1 MSWGPGLGRR
11 QNERQRY
18 PPPGLAGPAPAT
30 MHEIPTDWLDHS
42 ARNHP
47 DRLAVADP
55 ARAITYAELRE
66 LAGAAAAMLAESGVG
81 AGDQVAIELPAGV
94 GHAIALHGAI
104 LAGAVVQPLPRSGRE
119 GVSVA
124 AGATF
129 FDAPMLARAD
139 RSGATWPTIHRDPR
153 EAMTRILSSGTSGE
167 PKPIELTGGN
177 HTWSALA
184 SAANLGV
191 HDDDNWLCC
200 MPLNHVGGL
209 TILIR
214 SAMYNTAA
222 TIHDG
227 FEVERVAEALGAGDV
242 SIVSLVATQLVRLL
256 DAGAAVDGP
265 RLLLVGGGPVP
276 ADVLAEALD
285 RGATVVQTYGLT
297 EACSQVCTLA
307 PDEAREHAGSA
318 GRPLLGVEV
327 RIEADEILVRG
338 PNVAPGAV
346 ADDGWLHTG
355 DLGRID
361 ADGFLWVEGRRGD
374 LIVSG
379 GENVRPQRVED
390 VLRRDRAVADVG
402 VVGIDD
408 REWGQVVVA
417 FVVPVPG
424 AEIDLERLS
433 ELARVE
439 LRPFE
444 VPKRFELIDQ
454 LPRTSSGK
462 LLRRLLA
469 TPSVGS

>member
-1 MSWGPGLGRR
+1 
-11 QNERQRY
+11 
-18 PPPGLAGPAPAT
+18 

-55 ARAITYAELRE
+55 SRSLTYAELRDR
-66 LAGAAAAMLAESGVG
+66 AGAMAATLAEAGVG
-81 AGDQVAIELPAGV
+81 SGDQVAIELPPGV
-94 GHAIALHGAI
+94 GFAIALHGAV

-124 AGATF
+124 AGARF
-129 FDAPMLARAD
+129 LDQAMLDRAEG
-139 RSGATWPTIHRDPR
+139 SGAGWPTIHRDPR
-153 EAMTRILSSGTSGE
+153 EPLTRILSSGTSGE

-177 HTWSALA
+177 HLWSALA

-214 SAMYNTAA
+214 SAMYGTAA

-227 FEVERVAEALGAGDV
+227 FEVERVSSAIDSGEV
-242 SIVSLVATQLVRLL
+242 SLVSLVATQLVRLL
-256 DAGAAVDGP
+256 DAGAAVERL

-276 ADVLAEALD
+276 AGVLAEALD

-307 PDEAREHAGSA
+307 PDEAPEHAGSA
-318 GRPLLGVEV
+318 GRPLLGMEV
-327 RIEADEILVRG
+327 RIDGEEILVKG
-338 PNVAPGAV
+338 PSVAPGAI

-361 ADGFLWVEGRRGD
+361 ADGFLWIVGRRGD
-374 LIVSG
+374 LIVTG
-379 GENVRPQRVED
+379 GENVRPQRVEE
-390 VLRRDRAVADVG
+390 VLRGDPAVADVG
-402 VVGIDD
+402 VVGIED
-408 REWGQVVVA
+408 REWGQAVVA
-417 FVVPVPG
+417 FVVAAPG
-424 AEIDLERLS
+424 LDIDLGRLAEI
-433 ELARVE
+433 ARRD

-444 VPKRFELIDQ
+444 VPKRFELVEE
-454 LPRTSSGK
+454 LPRTASGK
-462 LLRRLLA
+462 LLRRLLV

>member
-1 MSWGPGLGRR
+1 
-11 QNERQRY
+11 
-18 PPPGLAGPAPAT
+18 

-47 DRLAVADP
+47 DRLALVDP
-55 ARAITYAELRE
+55 SRSLTYAELRE
-66 LAGAAAAMLAESGVG
+66 RAGAVAATLAESGVG
-81 AGDQVAIELPAGV
+81 SGDQVAIELPAGV
-94 GHAIALHGAI
+94 GHAVALHGAI

-124 AGATF
+124 RGARF
-129 FDAPMLARAD
+129 LDEAMLARAD
-139 RSGATWPTIHRDPR
+139 GSGGAWPTIHRDPR
-153 EAMTRILSSGTSGE
+153 EPLTRILSSGTSGE

-177 HTWSALA
+177 HLWSALA

-209 TILIR
+209 SILIR
-214 SAMYNTAA
+214 SAMYGTAA

-227 FEVERVAEALGAGDV
+227 FEVGRVAEALESGGI

-256 DAGAAVDGP
+256 DAGAAVDRP

-276 ADVLAEALD
+276 TDVLAEALE
-285 RGATVVQTYGLT
+285 RGAAVVQTYGLT

-307 PDEAREHAGSA
+307 PQEAREHAGSA
-318 GRPLLGVEV
+318 GRPLLGMEV
-327 RIEADEILVRG
+327 RIEGEEILVKG
-338 PNVAPGAV
+338 PNVAPDAL

-374 LIVSG
+374 LIVTG
-379 GENVRPQRVED
+379 GENVRPQRVEEA
-390 VLRRDRAVADVG
+390 LRLDPAVADVG
-402 VVGIDD
+402 VVGVED
-408 REWGQVVVA
+408 REWGQAVVA
-417 FVVPVPG
+417 FVVAATG
-424 AEIDLERLS
+424 LDLDLDRLRAV
-433 ELARVE
+433 ARRE

-444 VPKRFELIDQ
+444 VPKRFEVVEE
-454 LPRTSSGK
+454 LPRTPSGK
-462 LLRRLLA
+462 LLRRLLVV
-469 TPSVGS
+469 PSVGS